1 MKNSNSGFSFIEVI
15 LATALAAGLFA
26 ALIWL
31 TTTTRAETGKSVNY
45 LRALQLAQETVDWL
59 QATPSGMLTPERL
72 RLFEGSLVDPQ
83 TEKSTGIL
91 PGTMTRSASSTI
103 AYPDD
108 YCPAWFYRKIT
119 LEKPEKEYPGARFL
133 RRVTI
138 EIFWNEGKRPTSTDS
153 LSENPDRMR
162 KISLS
167 ALLLDEN
174 EYY

>member
-1 MKNSNSGFSFIEVI
+1 MKTDKSGFSFIEII
-15 LATALAAGLFA
+15 LATALAASLFA

-45 LRALQLAQETVDWL
+45 LRALQLAQETIDWL
-59 QATPSGMLTPERL
+59 NATPAGTLTAERL
-72 RLFEGSLVDPQ
+72 RLLEGSLVDPQ
-83 TEKSTGIL
+83 TGKSTGIL
-91 PGTMTRSASSTI
+91 PGMAADTASSSIT
-103 AYPDD
+103 YPDD

-119 LEKPEKEYPGARFL
+119 LAKPEPAYPGARFL
-133 RRVTI
+133 RKITV
-138 EIFWNEGKRPTSTDS
+138 EIFWNEGKRPTTTDS